1 MRGVS
6 LVRVSGVVGR
16 AGSGGDEAPVAL
28 PIGNQPHENLKSRV
42 TAQGT
47 HLESSRLTPVT
58 TRVPLGTC
66 L

>member
-28 PIGNQPHENLKSRV
+28 PIGNQPHENLRV
-42 TAQGT
+42 ASQHKEDT
-47 HLESSRLTPVT
+47 
-58 TRVPLGTC
+58 
-66 L
+66 